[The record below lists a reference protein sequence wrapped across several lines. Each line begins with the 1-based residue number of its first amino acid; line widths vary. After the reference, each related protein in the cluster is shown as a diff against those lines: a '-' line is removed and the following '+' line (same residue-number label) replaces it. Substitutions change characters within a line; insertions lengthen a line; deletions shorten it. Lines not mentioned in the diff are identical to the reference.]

1 MLTDPLFYLVSI
13 PAVLLYGVAKGG
25 FGGAIAILAVPLM
38 SLLIAPAQAA
48 AILLPILVLMDFVV
62 VYSYRGQYDAEALK
76 LMLPGALLGIG
87 LGWWLAGEMNES
99 VTRLLVGAVALAFG
113 IQSLLGRTSAQSQ
126 QHRRGPATAFGAVA
140 GFTSFSIHAGGPPF
154 TMYLLPKR
162 LPPVVFAGTG
172 GVFFMVVNLA
182 KLPPYYSLGQFSTDN
197 LLLSLVLMP
206 IAPMGV
212 LIGRYLVRRSTPEL
226 YYRLIAFFLAIVG
239 VKLLWDGVAGVL

>member
-1 MLTDPLFYLVSI
+1 
-13 PAVLLYGVAKGG
+13 
-25 FGGAIAILAVPLM
+25 
-38 SLLIAPAQAA
+38 
-48 AILLPILVLMDFVV
+48 
-62 VYSYRGQYDAEALK
+62 
-76 LMLPGALLGIG
+76 
-87 LGWWLAGEMNES
+87 
-99 VTRLLVGAVALAFG
+99 
-113 IQSLLGRTSAQSQ
+113 
-126 QHRRGPATAFGAVA
+126 
-140 GFTSFSIHAGGPPF
+140 HAGGPPF

-239 VKLLWDGVAGVL
+239 VKLLWDGLAGVL